1 MTFEPP
7 PLAAAFVA
15 GAALLALLVAVDL
28 LWARRRRL
36 QARVDAF
43 CLGRTGT
50 RRGAAATVRLTQDAA
65 GLLSPALAA
74 VGRTVFPRERDRA
87 DMRSLLRAAGVT
99 GEHGLALFAGV
110 KLLCLAVCAGLA
122 FAALGALA
130 PDLGALFLI
139 TAVGGA
145 GFLGAVAPEMILRAR
160 RDGRRRRMQDT
171 LPDVIDLLVIAAYGG
186 QSLDMAIDRVAA
198 EMRGFNGEIA
208 AELSATSAE
217 MKALPD
223 RAEALRAFGE
233 RLDTRE
239 ARAFAL
245 TLIQSIR
252 FGSPF
257 SESLRTLGQ
266 DLRQA
271 RMVALE
277 ERGAKLPALLSL
289 PLILFIL
296 PAVFIVVLGPAIL
309 SLSAMFGGGQ

>member
-1 MTFEPP
+1 MTLETP
-7 PLAAAFVA
+7 PLAVGLVA

-28 LWARRRRL
+28 FMARRRRL

-43 CLGRTGT
+43 CLGRRDS
-50 RRGAAATVRLTQDAA
+50 RRSGAATVRLTQDVA
-65 GLLSPALAA
+65 GALSPALAA
-74 VGRTVFPRERDRA
+74 VGRTLFPRESDRA

-110 KLLCLAVCAGLA
+110 KLLCFLVCAGGA

-130 PDLGALFLI
+130 PDLGLLFVV

-145 GFLGAVAPEMILRAR
+145 GFFGAVAPEMILRAR
-160 RDGRRRRMQDT
+160 RDARRSRMQDT
-171 LPDVIDLLVIAAYGG
+171 LPDVIDLLVIAAFGG
-186 QSLDMAIDRVAA
+186 QSLDMAIDRVAS
-198 EMRGFNGEIA
+198 EMRVFNGEIA
-208 AELSATSAE
+208 AELTATSAE

-257 SESLRTLGQ
+257 SESLRTLGH

-289 PLILFIL
+289 PLIVFIL

-309 SLSAMFGGGQ
+309 SMSAMFSGGQ